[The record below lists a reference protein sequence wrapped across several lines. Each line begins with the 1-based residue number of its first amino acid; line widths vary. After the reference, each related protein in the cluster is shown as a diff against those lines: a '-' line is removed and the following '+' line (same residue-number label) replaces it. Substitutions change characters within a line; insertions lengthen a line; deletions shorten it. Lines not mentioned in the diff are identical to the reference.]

1 MTSTGRSYALDFDN
15 AFHYP
20 YGTKSMYVCICRAVT
35 EREVESAIDAG
46 ATTVEAVTSA
56 CCAGD
61 DCGACHGVIE
71 DMIERRWG
79 EHVAARRRLPLVGN
93 RAA

>member
-1 MTSTGRSYALDFDN
+1 
-15 AFHYP
+15 
-20 YGTKSMYVCICRAVT
+20 MYVCICRAVT
-35 EREVESAIDAG
+35 QDNVRAAIDAG
-46 ATTVEAVTSA
+46 ADTVEAVTAA

-71 DMIERRWG
+71 DMIEDRWG
-79 EHVAARRRLPLVGN
+79 EVAPPVKRLRVI

>member
-1 MTSTGRSYALDFDN
+1 MF
-15 AFHYP
+15 
-20 YGTKSMYVCICRAVT
+20 VCICQAVT
-35 EREVESAIDAG
+35 EERVRAAIESG
-46 ATTVEAVTSA
+46 AETVSAVTSA

-71 DMIERRWG
+71 EMIEEHQERRD
-79 EHVAARRRLPLVGN
+79 EETARHHLRVV